1 MTSTRTTPSAA
12 PLTPNTDLTAEI
24 DRFMDGVTS
33 RNPHETEFHQAVRE
47 VAESVMPLV
56 LDDARYRDAR
66 ILERMSEPERVISF
80 RVVWEDDAGDIQMN
94 RAWRVQFNGAIG
106 PYKGGMRFHP
116 TVTLSVLKF
125 LGFEQTFKNSLTGL
139 PMGGGK
145 GGANFDPK
153 GKSDR
158 EVMRFCQAL
167 MNELSR
173 HIGERTDVPA
183 GDIGVGGREVG
194 FMFGQYRRLENRFT
208 GVFTGKAPAYGGS
221 HIRPEATG
229 YGLVY
234 FTEAML
240 AQRGD
245 GIRGKTA
252 TVSGSGN
259 VALHAIEKL
268 VQLGAKVVTVSDSG
282 GFIHDPDGIDE
293 QKLEWLEEL
302 KEIRRGRIAEY
313 ADKFPRATFNAGG
326 RPWRVA
332 CDLAFPCATQ
342 NELSGDDARTLIK
355 NGVVAVAEGAN
366 MPSDPDAVHE
376 LLQHRILFGPA
387 KAANAGGVAVSGL
400 EQTQNSMRLTWS
412 RAEVDDR
419 LRQIMLDIHGTCVR
433 YGERDNGFVNY
444 VHGANRGGFVKVAEA
459 MLAYGV
465 M

>member
-1 MTSTRTTPSAA
+1 
-12 PLTPNTDLTAEI
+12 
-24 DRFMDGVTS
+24 
-33 RNPHETEFHQAVRE
+33 
-47 VAESVMPLV
+47 
-56 LDDARYRDAR
+56 
-66 ILERMSEPERVISF
+66 
-80 RVVWEDDAGDIQMN
+80 
-94 RAWRVQFNGAIG
+94 
-106 PYKGGMRFHP
+106 
-116 TVTLSVLKF
+116 
-125 LGFEQTFKNSLTGL
+125 
-139 PMGGGK
+139 
-145 GGANFDPK
+145 
-153 GKSDR
+153 
-158 EVMRFCQAL
+158 
-167 MNELSR
+167 
-173 HIGERTDVPA
+173 
-183 GDIGVGGREVG
+183 
-194 FMFGQYRRLENRFT
+194 
-208 GVFTGKAPAYGGS
+208 
-221 HIRPEATG
+221 
-229 YGLVY
+229 
-234 FTEAML
+234 ML

>member
-1 MTSTRTTPSAA
+1 MTSTRTAPSAA
-12 PLTPNTDLTAEI
+12 PLTPTPGLAATI
-24 DRFMDGVTS
+24 DGFMDGVVA

-56 LDDARYRDAR
+56 LDDQRYRDAR
-66 ILERMSEPERVISF
+66 ILERMSEPERVVSF
-80 RVVWEDDAGDIQMN
+80 RVVWEDDTGRVQMN

-116 TVTLSVLKF
+116 TVNLSVLKF

-145 GGANFDPK
+145 GGSNFDPK
-153 GKSDR
+153 GKSER
-158 EVMRFCQAL
+158 EVMRFCQSL

-183 GDIGVGGREVG
+183 GDIGVGGREIG

-245 GIRGKTA
+245 GIAGKTA
-252 TVSGSGN
+252 SVSGSGN

-268 VQLGAKVVTVSDSG
+268 NQLGAKVVTASDSG
-282 GFIHDPDGIDE
+282 GFIHDPDGIDPD
-293 QKLEWLEEL
+293 KLAWIADL
-302 KEIRRGRIAEY
+302 KDRRRGRISDYVQE
-313 ADKFPRATFNAGG
+313 FPRASFHAGQ
-326 RPWRVA
+326 RPWAVP
-332 CDLAFPCATQ
+332 CQLAFPCATQ
-342 NELSGDDARTLIK
+342 NELSGDDARTLVA
-355 NGVVAVAEGAN
+355 NGVRAVAEGAN
-366 MPSDPDAVHE
+366 MPSDPDAVHHF
-376 LLQHRILFGPA
+376 LHNAVMFGPA

-419 LRQIMLDIHGTCVR
+419 LKQIMLGIHETCVKH
-433 YGERDNGFVNY
+433 GGAQNGIINY
-444 VHGANRGGFVKVAEA
+444 VQGANRGGFVKVAEA